1 MIKDLR
7 DYIDDK
13 KFRLTLTDGKL
24 HLVNYDKV
32 VTIDSTYV
40 SLLLEK
46 KVIMIK
52 GEKLTVLKL
61 LEKEL
66 LLSGIISSITFA

>member
-13 KFRLTLTDGKL
+13 KFRLTLTDDKL

>member
-1 MIKDLR
+1 
-7 DYIDDK
+7 
-13 KFRLTLTDGKL
+13 LTLTDDKL